1 MQTPPPLEE
10 EVSFEPEPV
19 SHSRLILTS
28 DRQRF
33 RLSMDPVGWLQK
45 PVKAADGR
53 LRSLRAEFG
62 KYLAAKQVK
71 KWDGPLEVTF
81 SVRVPR
87 RSSNAHRLVP
97 VGSPSALAFQAALL
111 TACTDILWVSPD
123 QIVSVNT
130 RKDWA
135 DVPVEIGIEIEVRQI
150 CTKAEN
156 ERKAV
161 SQDKKG

>member
-1 MQTPPPLEE
+1 MDE

-19 SHSRLILTS
+19 THARLLLTS

-33 RLSMDPVGWLQK
+33 RLSIDPVGWLQK
-45 PVKAADGR
+45 PAAPTDGR
-53 LRSLRAEFG
+53 LRSLRGEFE
-62 KYLAAKQVK
+62 KYLVAKQAK
-71 KWDGPLEVTF
+71 RWDGPLEVSF
-81 SVRVPR
+81 VVRVPR

-97 VGSPSALAFQAALL
+97 VGAPSALAFQAALL
-111 TACTDILWVSPD
+111 KSCTGILWVNPE
-123 QIVSVNT
+123 QIVTVTT

-150 CTKAEN
+150 CTKDEN

-161 SQDKKG
+161 SHAKKG